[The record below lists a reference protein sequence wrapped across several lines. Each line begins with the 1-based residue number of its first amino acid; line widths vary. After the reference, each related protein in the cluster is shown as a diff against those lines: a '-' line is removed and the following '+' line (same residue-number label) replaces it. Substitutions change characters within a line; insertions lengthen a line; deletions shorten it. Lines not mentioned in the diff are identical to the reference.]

1 MEPFASSSEF
11 AGPTR
16 ALAAG
21 HTGWSVSAP
30 APAELLTV
38 PEEPALTVPDGPALT
53 VPDGPALADAQ
64 PAFDRVSPSMAVP

>member
-30 APAELLTV
+30 AELLTV
-38 PEEPALTVPDGPALT
+38 PEEPALT